1 MMVVSGN
8 QALSTNTSS
17 WSGKLKSLSSPLW
30 FLCLCFLIVI
40 VVRVWLIV
48 HTFGVMSGE
57 EAMVGL
63 QAEHILRGELP
74 AYYYAQP
81 YMGSLEAYLAALIFR
96 FTGPTVW
103 AMRLETIP
111 MSLLLVYLTWRFAA
125 ALADAAHLAA
135 RNKIAFMTIAALIA
149 AFPPLYDMAEEMRV
163 QGGYMEAFVI
173 MLWLLL
179 CAFRLTQRWSRQ
191 APWHELALR
200 WVGIGLLVGLG
211 MWIDPLIIYA
221 GVTITIWI
229 GGWFVIHLVK
239 PRREA
244 PWRSRL
250 ELFTEGLLVL
260 CAVPALLVGFLP
272 GLIWGA
278 QNNWAN
284 VSYIFQ
290 LGNVPLIGRL
300 QSIGNG
306 TRLYTTCLAPRA
318 FGGSLP
324 TQPNVTTAD
333 PHLVTFGLFVAFV
346 SLALGAGSLLLAQ
359 KHPVFVRVLQ
369 LTGLS
374 LLFMICVSVIFCI
387 SLNSAIAI
395 GSSCGP
401 TDGSGR
407 FVVPL
412 VDVLPFLMATLIILP
427 GIILQEKQSNQVQQD
442 SDEQYVHRFTSFRQS
457 SLITFLQVGLLVV
470 LVLYF
475 GTQGIAYAQADPNYT
490 FQATGCLSRNPTHVD
505 AIVKYLKSNHIQY
518 VWATGWVGD
527 HITFD
532 TNDSIVATKT
542 GGRIVSDDEA
552 LMHADRASVLVLAAH
567 NDHHPIFLHD
577 LDVHHVTYRVGR
589 FYSAPGVDVLIV
601 TPLNR
606 TLSPTDPAFSRL
618 FKRSFRGCVL

>member
-1 MMVVSGN
+1 
-8 QALSTNTSS
+8 
-17 WSGKLKSLSSPLW
+17 
-30 FLCLCFLIVI
+30 
-40 VVRVWLIV
+40 
-48 HTFGVMSGE
+48 
-57 EAMVGL
+57 
-63 QAEHILRGELP
+63 
-74 AYYYAQP
+74 
-81 YMGSLEAYLAALIFR
+81 
-96 FTGPTVW
+96 
-103 AMRLETIP
+103 
-111 MSLLLVYLTWRFAA
+111 
-125 ALADAAHLAA
+125 
-135 RNKIAFMTIAALIA
+135 MTIATLIA

-179 CAFRLTQRWSRQ
+179 CAFRLTQRWSQQ

-200 WVGIGLLVGLG
+200 WVGIGLLVGFG

-260 CAVPALLVGFLP
+260 CAVPVLLVGFLP

-278 QNNWAN
+278 QNDWAN
-284 VSYIFQ
+284 VSYIFH

-300 QSIGNG
+300 QSIGNV

-318 FGGSLP
+318 FGGSMP

-346 SLALGAGSLLLAQ
+346 SLALGVGSLLLAQ
-359 KHPVFVRVLQ
+359 KHPVFVRVLH

-395 GSSCGP
+395 GSICGP
-401 TDGSGR
+401 ADGSGR

-412 VDVLPFLMATLIILP
+412 VDVLPFIIATLIILP

-442 SDEQYVHRFTSFRQS
+442 SDEQHVHRFTSFRQS
-457 SLITFLQVGLLVV
+457 SLLTFIQVGTPC
-470 LVLYF
+470 
-475 GTQGIAYAQADPNYT
+475 G
-490 FQATGCLSRNPTHVD
+490 
-505 AIVKYLKSNHIQY
+505 
-518 VWATGWVGD
+518 VGALFRHSGD
-527 HITFD
+527 CQR
-532 TNDSIVATKT
+532 S
-542 GGRIVSDDEA
+542 GR
-552 LMHADRASVLVLAAH
+552 
-567 NDHHPIFLHD
+567 P
-577 LDVHHVTYRVGR
+577 
-589 FYSAPGVDVLIV
+589 
-601 TPLNR
+601 
-606 TLSPTDPAFSRL
+606 
-618 FKRSFRGCVL
+618 